1 MEFPEVKRSIY
12 ERGGTLS
19 LDYDYRKD
27 EKVDFSQ
34 GLNELGAVV
43 SLLDKIPLSE
53 MSLVKLMNRTDVKYI
68 VNVNDVPTL
77 IRRAAKEYFIQEIDG
92 NCIAKYD
99 TIYLDT
105 NDLLFFRTH
114 INGKLNRFKWRIRT
128 YIESNLSFLEV
139 KNKSKTDRTQKSRI
153 VIGKT
158 DSLKLDPAASF
169 IINTSCTDPNLL
181 VKVLQNNFNRLTM
194 VNRDKTERLTID
206 YHISFK
212 NRLNGKTAH
221 FPNLCI
227 IEIKQERFS
236 ESYVKQYLNEMRIKK
251 AGISKYCLGI
261 ALTGDNVKGNL
272 YKQKIRYIQKI
283 INTK

>member
-12 ERGGTLS
+12 ERGGTLL
-19 LDYDYRKD
+19 LDCDYRK
-27 EKVDFSQ
+27 EKKVDFSQ
-34 GLNELGAVV
+34 GLNELNAAITI
-43 SLLDKIPLSE
+43 LDKIPLSE

-77 IRRAAKEYFIQEIDG
+77 MRRAAKEYLIQEIDG

-153 VIGKT
+153 VINKT

-169 IINTSCTDPNLL
+169 IINTSYTDPNLL

-206 YHISFK
+206 YNISFK

-221 FPNLCI
+221 FQNLCI

-236 ESYVKQYLNEMRIKK
+236 VSHIKPYLNEMRIKK

>member
-1 MEFPEVKRSIY
+1 MEFSGLKKSQY
-12 ERGGTLS
+12 GHGSTLS
-19 LDYDYRKD
+19 LDYGYRKD
-27 EKVDFSQ
+27 EKGDFLQ
-34 GLNELGAVV
+34 GLNELNTAI
-43 SLLDKIPLSE
+43 SLMQKIPLSE

-68 VNVNDVPTL
+68 VNANLVPTL
-77 IRRAAKEYFIQEIDG
+77 MRRAAKDYFIQEING
-92 NCIAKYD
+92 KFIAKYD

-105 NDLLFFRTH
+105 NELHFFRAH
-114 INGKLNRFKWRIRT
+114 MNGKLNRFKWRIRT

-139 KNKSKTDRTQKSRI
+139 KNKSKTDRTEKSRI
-153 VIGKT
+153 VIEKA
-158 DSLKLDPAASF
+158 DSLILDPAASF

-194 VNRDKTERLTID
+194 VNVDKTERLTID
-206 YHISFK
+206 FNISFK

-236 ESYVKQYLNEMRIKK
+236 ESHINQYLNDMRIKK

-261 ALTGDNVKGNL
+261 AMTADNVKGNL

-283 INTK
+283 TNT